1 MAPAAQPPVFGIDVV
16 AERITVER
24 MGPYLD
30 TAAGDLS
37 AALSLYDWNS
47 AVAGTLI
54 ETLAEAV
61 AHSSGSAVTLVG
73 TGRGRASP
81 AKAPATSVEP
91 L

>member
-1 MAPAAQPPVFGIDVV
+1 
-16 AERITVER
+16 
-24 MGPYLD
+24 MGPYLN

-54 ETLAEAV
+54 ETFAEAV
-61 AHSSGSAVTLVG
+61 AHSSGSACALAG
-73 TGRGRASP
+73 TGRGRAGP
-81 AKAPATSVEP
+81 AKAPAASVEP